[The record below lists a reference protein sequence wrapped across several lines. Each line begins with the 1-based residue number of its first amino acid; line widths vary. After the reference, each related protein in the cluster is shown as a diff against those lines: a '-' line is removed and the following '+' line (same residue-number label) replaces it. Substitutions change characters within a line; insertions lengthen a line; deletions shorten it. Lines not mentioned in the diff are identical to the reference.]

1 MYILSSVPDERA
13 SCFCLLAS
21 DVRELT
27 HSQWGLSLFS
37 EALAAKQA
45 GSLKKPGDCSSY
57 GPVTSHCGPCP
68 EPWRWVLLS
77 TGLELSSI
85 YLLLPCLQFF
95 TWSPCTSRPWGSGW
109 PEPRKVSAGPVP
121 LLNCVRVVT
130 SLLTLLYTG
139 KNAWKL
145 SFAAILCFC
154 VCLFICSLPVLQQ
167 KLFRFYLRFTLFK
180 RLC

>member
-1 MYILSSVPDERA
+1 MCILSSVPDERA

-37 EALAAKQA
+37 EALAAKQV
-45 GSLKKPGDCSSY
+45 GSLKKPDDCSSY

-77 TGLELSSI
+77 TGLELSST

-121 LLNCVRVVT
+121 LPNCVRVVT
-130 SLLTLLYTG
+130 SLLTSYSPVYGKECLETLICCHSVFSCVSLYLFLSSTSVKTLPLL
-139 KNAWKL
+139 
-145 SFAAILCFC
+145 SPIH
-154 VCLFICSLPVLQQ
+154 II
-167 KLFRFYLRFTLFK
+167 
-180 RLC
+180 